1 MRKILVR
8 YARASLARICLT
20 VEQYSLFSC
29 NEKKWFGLQKL
40 VAANQFISG
49 KFQNKVVANNS

>member
-8 YARASLARICLT
+8 YTRASLARICLT

-29 NEKKWFGLQKL
+29 NEKIRFGLQKL